1 VVEENRR
8 TKDSSH
14 SGVTNWPAVW
24 AIFAGGL
31 VAGAYMT
38 KVAPAI
44 PGLRDELGLTLVEAG
59 LIATT
64 FNLMGMLV
72 GIVAG
77 VLCDRFGHKTFALA
91 GLAILTLGGALGA
104 FAQGFG
110 SLLLSRFLE
119 GVGFIAFVV
128 SAVAL
133 MNAAA
138 ATPRDRAKAL
148 GLWSAYMPTG
158 GTIAL
163 LASPWLITAWGWRGL
178 WIVISALAVV
188 SAVALARLVP
198 ASRYG
203 QVSSMRLVAESLAS
217 AGNIAMA
224 LLFAFYVAQWT
235 SIMVWL
241 PTFLVDEHRLS
252 AGTAAY
258 ATALF
263 VLINAPGN
271 LTGGWLLA
279 RGIPRGVLIV
289 AGATIAGLCELGMF
303 VDALPAAVR
312 YVLVLAFSFF
322 AGVIPASVFSGLPL
336 HARTPQHIGTGN
348 GIVMQASQVG
358 QFLGPMALAWMATQ
372 FGGWHASLWV
382 LLAFAAG
389 AVACGVAIG
398 AIENRIKA

>member
-1 VVEENRR
+1 
-8 TKDSSH
+8 
-14 SGVTNWPAVW
+14 VTNWPAVW

-44 PGLRDELGLTLVEAG
+44 PGLRDELGLTLVESG
-59 LIATT
+59 LIATM

-72 GIVAG
+72 GMLAG
-77 VLCDRFGHKTFALA
+77 VLCDRFGHKRLALA
-91 GLAILTLGGALGA
+91 GLVILCAAGALGA
-104 FAQGFG
+104 AAGGFAA
-110 SLLLSRFLE
+110 LLFSRFLE
-119 GVGFIAFVV
+119 GIGFIVFIV
-128 SAVAL
+128 SGVTL

-138 ATPRDRAKAL
+138 ATPADRAKAL

-158 GTIAL
+158 GAIAL
-163 LASPWLITAWGWRGL
+163 FAAPFLTAAWGWRGL
-178 WIVISALAVV
+178 WLALSALAVA
-188 SAVALARLVP
+188 SAVTLWRLAP
-198 ASRYG
+198 APRYG
-203 QVSSMRLVAESLAS
+203 QVSSMRLVAESLANR
-217 AGNIAMA
+217 GNLAMA
-224 LLFAFYVAQWT
+224 VLFAFYVAQWT

-252 AGTAAY
+252 GGAAAY

-263 VLINAPGN
+263 VLINAPAN

-279 RGIPRGVLIV
+279 RGVPRGTLIIT
-289 AGATIAGLCELGMF
+289 GAVIAALCEIGMLSE
-303 VDALPAAVR
+303 ALPPVLR
-312 YVLVLAFSFF
+312 YLLVLAFSFS

-336 HARTPQHIGTGN
+336 HARSPQHIGTGN
-348 GIVMQASQVG
+348 GIVMQASQIG
-358 QFLGPMALAWMATQ
+358 QFLGPMALAWIATE
-372 FGGWHASLWV
+372 FGGWQASLWV